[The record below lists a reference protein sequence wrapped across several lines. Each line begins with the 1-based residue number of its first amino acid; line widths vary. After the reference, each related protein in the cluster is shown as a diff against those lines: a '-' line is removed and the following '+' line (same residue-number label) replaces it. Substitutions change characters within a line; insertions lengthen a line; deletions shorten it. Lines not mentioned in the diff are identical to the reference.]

1 MSEVL
6 ARLRGQILDGTY
18 AGGAGLPSEMEL
30 AALHGVSRRT
40 IRTVLATLARQGLV
54 ESHRGSG
61 WFVQP
66 SQPQGFDRMRSFT
79 QWARGRG
86 RAPGGL
92 IMARATRKA
101 TAREARLLAIRTDAD
116 VLTFT
121 RVRTLDQRAVMVERS
136 TWAPWVVPHVSGVPD
151 DVVSTT
157 RVLADAGIVVSSG
170 NHRIE
175 AVAAATED
183 ARLLGVRRSS
193 PLLQVRRETFAAN
206 GRPVEC
212 AEDRYVPHTISFEA
226 QAFGAA
232 ALPGED

>member
-1 MSEVL
+1 MNEVIT
-6 ARLRGQILDGTY
+6 RLREQILDGSY
-18 AGGAGLPSEMEL
+18 SVGSGLPSEVEL
-30 AALHGVSRRT
+30 AAIHGRSRRT
-40 IRTVLATLARQGLV
+40 IRTALAALARQGLV
-54 ESHRGSG
+54 ESRRGSG

-66 SQPQGFDRMRSFT
+66 SQPQGFDQMRSFT
-79 QWARGRG
+79 QWAHGRG
-86 RAPGGL
+86 RRPGGL
-92 IMARATRKA
+92 IVARSMRRP
-101 TAREARLLAIRTDAD
+101 TAREARLLAVGTDAE
-116 VLTFT
+116 VLSFT
-121 RVRTLDQRAVMVERS
+121 RLRTLDQRNVMVERS
-136 TWAPWVVPHVSGVPD
+136 VWAPWVVSHVAQVAD

-193 PLLQVRRETFAAN
+193 PLLQVRRETFAMN

-212 AEDRYVPHTISFEA
+212 AEDRYIPHTISFEA

>member
-1 MSEVL
+1 MSEVVTQ
-6 ARLRGQILDGTY
+6 LRAQII
-18 AGGAGLPSEMEL
+18 GGAYTGGAALPSELEL
-30 AALHGVSRRT
+30 AAIHGVSRRVV
-40 IRTVLATLARQGLV
+40 RTALATLARQGLV

-79 QWARGRG
+79 QWARSRG
-86 RAPGGL
+86 RTPGGL
-92 IMARATRKA
+92 IVARTRRRA
-101 TAREARLLAIRTDAD
+101 TAREARLLSIGTDAE
-116 VLTFT
+116 VLVFT

-136 TWAPWVVPHVSGVPD
+136 TWAPWVVPHMSAVPD

-157 RVLADAGIVVSSG
+157 KVLADEGIVVSSG

-183 ARLLGVRRSS
+183 ARLLSVRRSS

-212 AEDRYVPHTISFEA
+212 AEDRYIPHTISFEA
-226 QAFGAA
+226 QAFGSA

>member
-6 ARLRGQILDGTY
+6 VRLREQILDGTY
-18 AGGAGLPSEMEL
+18 AVGTALPSEADL
-30 AALHGVSRRT
+30 AVIHGVSRRT
-40 IRTVLATLARQGLV
+40 VRTALATLARQGQV

-66 SQPQGFDRMRSFT
+66 SQPQGFDQMRSFT
-79 QWARGRG
+79 QWARSRG
-86 RAPGGL
+86 RAPGGM
-92 IMARATRKA
+92 IVARTRRKP
-101 TAREARLLAIRTDAD
+101 TAREARLLAIGTDAE
-116 VLTFT
+116 VLGFT
-121 RVRTLDQRAVMVERS
+121 RVRTLDQRVVMVERS
-136 TWAPWVVPHVSGVPD
+136 LWAPWVVPHVEGVAD

-226 QAFGAA
+226 QAFGTA
-232 ALPGED
+232 ALLGED